1 MYGDAMNTK
10 QIIIDAAFSLFEQ
23 RPFQRVTVQDILNEA
38 QVSRAT
44 FYKFFSDKHEL
55 MHLYYR
61 SFMDRTIEQDF
72 NGHNWREIAEHLLSF
87 MLTKQS
93 FFLNVKDTEGQDSF
107 WDFLRS
113 YSFDF
118 YSAVKLRNEKR
129 EVLTEYER
137 LTIISHIDGAIT
149 LLKMYIEGKVGLA
162 PEELAKLICSTI
174 PDSYQ
179 EYQE

>member
-1 MYGDAMNTK
+1 MNTK
-10 QIIIDAAFSLFEQ
+10 QIIIDAAFSLFEKQ
-23 RPFQRVTVQDILNEA
+23 SFQQLTVQDILNEA
-38 QVSRAT
+38 HVSRAT
-44 FYKFFSDKHEL
+44 FYKYFSDKHEL

-61 SFMDRTIEQDF
+61 SYMDRNIEEHF
-72 NGHNWREIAEHLLSF
+72 NGHNWREIAEKLFSF
-87 MLTKQS
+87 ILTKQS

-118 YSAVKLRNEKR
+118 YCAVKLRNEKR
-129 EVLTEYER
+129 ESLTEYER

-149 LLKMYIEGKVGLA
+149 LLKMYIEGKVGMA

>member
-1 MYGDAMNTK
+1 MNTK
-10 QIIIDAAFSLFEQ
+10 QIIIDAAFSLFEKQ
-23 RPFQRVTVQDILNEA
+23 PFRQLPVQDILNEA
-38 QVSRAT
+38 HVSRAT

-61 SFMDRTIEQDF
+61 SFMDRTIEQEF

-93 FFLNVKDTEGQDSF
+93 FFLNVKDTDGQDSF

-118 YSAVKLRNEKR
+118 YSSVMLRNEKR
-129 EVLTEYER
+129 DSLTEDER
-137 LTIISHIDGAIT
+137 LTIISHLEGSIA
-149 LLKMYIEGKVGLA
+149 LLKLYIEGKVGIVPGDLA
-162 PEELAKLICSTI
+162 RLICSTI

-179 EYQE
+179 EYQEASGQ